1 MRWNLGV
8 AALASSWGFIW
19 IIADHLSLGAI
30 SLVFWRI
37 GLGTLALGI
46 GAVASGRRDLLRLGT
61 AGRWTLLLGPGLAIT
76 WFCNFEAMKLSS
88 VAVAVL
94 ATYTAPVFLALLAPL
109 FLPERL
115 SRAVLISLPI
125 ALAGLALIAFK
136 SNGAGHVRPL
146 AIAVGVGGAVVLSG
160 LVIIQ
165 KHIVREVNPIGL
177 SFWID
182 VFALVS
188 LAAVLP
194 FAGRVLP
201 SASEL
206 GYLVIVGVIF
216 TAVSGLIW
224 LTLLR
229 HVTAQAMGFLSYLE
243 PVSASLLAW
252 LLLGQRLGLAV
263 AVGGVLVLIA
273 GVIVIL
279 AEPAESVVGEVAG
292 LPQGGDLANA
302 PIRGDQAADELSGAL
317 PGTSAP

>member
-30 SLVFWRI
+30 SIVFWRI
-37 GLGTLALGI
+37 GLSVLALGI
-46 GAVASGRRDLLRLGT
+46 GAVASGRGDLLRLGKT
-61 AGRWTLLLGPGLAIT
+61 GRWTLLLGPGLALI
-76 WFCNFEAMKLSS
+76 WFCGLEAMKLSS
-88 VAVAVL
+88 VAIAVL
-94 ATYTAPVFLALLAPL
+94 ATYTSPIFVALLAPL

-115 SRAVLISLPI
+115 SRAVLFALPI
-125 ALAGLALIAFK
+125 ALGGLALIAFAN
-136 SNGAGHVRPL
+136 NGGGHLNPL
-146 AIAVGVGGAVVLSG
+146 AIVVGVSGAAVLAALVV
-160 LVIIQ
+160 IQ

-206 GYLVIVGVIF
+206 GYLAIMGVIF

-263 AVGGVLVLIA
+263 AVGGALVLSA
-273 GVIVIL
+273 GLIVIL
-279 AEPAESVVGEVAG
+279 VEPAESAVGEVAG
-292 LPQGGDLANA
+292 LPQSGEQA
-302 PIRGDQAADELSGAL
+302 PTPAL
-317 PGTSAP
+317 

>member
-19 IIADHLSLGAI
+19 VIADHLSLGAI
-30 SLVFWRI
+30 SIVFWRI
-37 GLGTLALGI
+37 GLSVLALGV
-46 GAVASGRRDLLRLGT
+46 GAVASGRRDLLRLGKT
-61 AGRWTLLLGPGLAIT
+61 GRWTLLLGPGLALI

-88 VAVAVL
+88 VAIAVL
-94 ATYTAPVFLALLAPL
+94 ATYTSPIFVALLAPL

-115 SRAVLISLPI
+115 SRAVLIALPI
-125 ALAGLALIAFK
+125 ALGGLVLIAFASK
-136 SNGAGHVRPL
+136 GSGHVRPL
-146 AIAVGVGGAVVLSG
+146 AIAVGVGGAVVLAI
-160 LVIIQ
+160 LVVIQ

-206 GYLVIVGVIF
+206 GFLAILGVVF
-216 TAVSGLIW
+216 TAISGLIW

-229 HVTAQAMGFLSYLE
+229 HVTAQAMGFFSYIE

-263 AVGGVLVLIA
+263 AAGGALVLVA
-273 GVIVIL
+273 GLIVIL
-279 AEPAESVVGEVAG
+279 IEPAESAVGEVAG
-292 LPQGGDLANA
+292 LPQSGERPPA
-302 PIRGDQAADELSGAL
+302 PVGVD
-317 PGTSAP
+317 

>member
-19 IIADHLSLGAI
+19 VIADHLSLGAI
-30 SLVFWRI
+30 SIVFWRI
-37 GLGTLALGI
+37 GLSVLALGV
-46 GAVASGRRDLLRLGT
+46 GAVASGRRDLLRLGKT
-61 AGRWTLLLGPGLAIT
+61 GRWTLLLGPGLALI

-88 VAVAVL
+88 VAIAVL
-94 ATYTAPVFLALLAPL
+94 ATYTSPIFVALLAPL

-115 SRAVLISLPI
+115 SRAVLIALPI
-125 ALAGLALIAFK
+125 ALGGLALIAFASK
-136 SNGAGHVRPL
+136 GSGHVRPL
-146 AIAVGVGGAVVLSG
+146 AIAVGVGGAVVLAI
-160 LVIIQ
+160 LVVIQ

-206 GYLVIVGVIF
+206 GFLAILGVVF
-216 TAVSGLIW
+216 TAISGLIW

-229 HVTAQAMGFLSYLE
+229 HVTAQAMGFFSYIE

-263 AVGGVLVLIA
+263 AAGGALVLVA
-273 GVIVIL
+273 GLIVIL
-279 AEPAESVVGEVAG
+279 IEPAESAVGEVAG
-292 LPQGGDLANA
+292 LPQSGERPPA
-302 PIRGDQAADELSGAL
+302 PVGVD
-317 PGTSAP
+317 

>member
-19 IIADHLSLGAI
+19 VIADHLSLGAI
-30 SLVFWRI
+30 SIVFWRI
-37 GLGTLALGI
+37 GLSVLALGV
-46 GAVASGRRDLLRLGT
+46 GAVASGRRDLLRLGKT
-61 AGRWTLLLGPGLAIT
+61 GRWTLLLGPGLALI

-88 VAVAVL
+88 VAIAVL
-94 ATYTAPVFLALLAPL
+94 ATYTSPIFVALLAPL

-115 SRAVLISLPI
+115 SRAVLIALPI
-125 ALAGLALIAFK
+125 ALGGLVLIAFASK
-136 SNGAGHVRPL
+136 GSGHVRPL
-146 AIAVGVGGAVVLSG
+146 AIAVGVGGAVVLAI
-160 LVIIQ
+160 LVVIQ
-165 KHIVREVNPIGL
+165 KHIVSEVNPVGL

-206 GYLVIVGVIF
+206 GFLAILGVVF
-216 TAVSGLIW
+216 TAISGLIW

-229 HVTAQAMGFLSYLE
+229 HVTAQAMGFFSYIE

-263 AVGGVLVLIA
+263 AAGGALVLVA
-273 GVIVIL
+273 GLIVIL
-279 AEPAESVVGEVAG
+279 IEPAESAVGEVAG
-292 LPQGGDLANA
+292 LPQSGERPPA
-302 PIRGDQAADELSGAL
+302 PVGVD
-317 PGTSAP
+317 

>member
-1 MRWNLGV
+1 MRWNLGI

-19 IIADHLSLGAI
+19 IIADHLSLGALSI
-30 SLVFWRI
+30 VFWRI
-37 GLGTLALGI
+37 GLGVLALGI
-46 GAVASGRRDLLRLGT
+46 GAVASGRRDLLRLGKP
-61 AGRWTLLLGPGLAIT
+61 GRWTLLLGPGLALI

-94 ATYTAPVFLALLAPL
+94 ATYTSPIFLALLAPL
-109 FLPERL
+109 FLPEKL
-115 SRAVLISLPI
+115 SRAVLLSLPI
-125 ALAGLALIAFK
+125 ALGGLALIAFE

-146 AIAVGVGGAVVLSG
+146 AIAVGVGGAVMLAI
-160 LVIIQ
+160 LVVIQ
-165 KHIVREVNPIGL
+165 KHIVQEVNPIGL

-206 GYLVIVGVIF
+206 GYLAIVGVIF
-216 TAVSGLIW
+216 TAISGLIW

-252 LLLGQRLGLAV
+252 LLLGQRLGPAV
-263 AVGGVLVLIA
+263 AVGGAMVLVA
-273 GVIVIL
+273 GLIVIL
-279 AEPAESVVGEVAG
+279 VEPAESAVGEVAG
-292 LPQGGDLANA
+292 LPQSGEPAPTLAA
-302 PIRGDQAADELSGAL
+302 PIED
-317 PGTSAP
+317 

>member
-19 IIADHLSLGAI
+19 VIADHLSLGAI
-30 SLVFWRI
+30 SIVFWRI
-37 GLGTLALGI
+37 GLSVLALGV
-46 GAVASGRRDLLRLGT
+46 GAVASGRRDLLRLGKT
-61 AGRWTLLLGPGLAIT
+61 GRWTLLLGPGLALI

-88 VAVAVL
+88 VAIAVL
-94 ATYTAPVFLALLAPL
+94 ATYTSPIFVALLAPL

-115 SRAVLISLPI
+115 SRAVLIALPI
-125 ALAGLALIAFK
+125 ALGGLVLIAFASK
-136 SNGAGHVRPL
+136 GSGHVRPL
-146 AIAVGVGGAVVLSG
+146 AIAVGVGGAVVLAI
-160 LVIIQ
+160 LVVIQ
-165 KHIVREVNPIGL
+165 KHIVSEVNPIGL

-206 GYLVIVGVIF
+206 GFLAILGVVF
-216 TAVSGLIW
+216 TAISGLIW

-229 HVTAQAMGFLSYLE
+229 HVTAQAMGFFSYIE

-263 AVGGVLVLIA
+263 AAGGALVLVA
-273 GVIVIL
+273 GLIVIL
-279 AEPAESVVGEVAG
+279 IEPAESAVGEVAG
-292 LPQGGDLANA
+292 LPQSGERPPA
-302 PIRGDQAADELSGAL
+302 PVGVD
-317 PGTSAP
+317 